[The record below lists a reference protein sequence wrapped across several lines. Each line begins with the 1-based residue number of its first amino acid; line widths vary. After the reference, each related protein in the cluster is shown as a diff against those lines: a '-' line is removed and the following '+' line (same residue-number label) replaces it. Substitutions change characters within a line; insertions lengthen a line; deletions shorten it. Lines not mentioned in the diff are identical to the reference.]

1 MPKNTKGGSGHK
13 RMKNNGPPILKNVQ
27 DLKKSSNSEDFEFY
41 GKCIKPLG
49 NRRFEVLAQAPN
61 NTTVTLH
68 CRLAGSCRKKIQKDA
83 FVLVQLFPFNL
94 TQGQIANVYDSDDVN
109 ALKKAGV
116 WDFITHED
124 DPFEIENENEKRNI
138 IIEDQDQDHEI
149 PENIPAIKMNID
161 DNVI

>member
-13 RMKNNGPPILKNVQ
+13 RMKNNGPTILKNVQ
-27 DLKKSSNSEDFEFY
+27 DLKKSSNKDDFEFY
-41 GKCIKPLG
+41 GKCLKPLG

-94 TQGQIANVYDSDDVN
+94 SQGQIANVYDIDDVN
-109 ALKKAGV
+109 ALKKAGM
-116 WDFITHED
+116 WDFTTADED
-124 DPFEIENENEKRNI
+124 DPFEIENDKRDI
-138 IIEDQDQDHEI
+138 IIEDKEDQEI
-149 PENIPAIKMNID
+149 PENIPLNMNID